1 MTPSR
6 IIKKYPNRRLYD
18 TEISSYITLEDVRQL
33 IVDGEQFV
41 VRDARSG
48 ADLTRQVLMQIISEH
63 EEHGQPIFS
72 TELLTQVIRFRG
84 DALQGAM
91 SSFLDRSL
99 QFFLEQQQTLRGQ
112 LGNLAT
118 GGPWSLLNS
127 LAERNMELWKSLSQG
142 LGVGTG
148 SNPTPPPARPRLLR
162 ARDKA
167 PRKR

>member
-1 MTPSR
+1 MTPTR

-33 IVDGEQFV
+33 IVDREEFV
-41 VRDARSG
+41 VRDARTG
-48 ADLTRQVLMQIISEH
+48 TDLTRQVLMQIIAEH

-91 SSFLDRSL
+91 SSFLERSL
-99 QFFLEQQQTLRGQ
+99 QFFLEQQQQLRGQ
-112 LGNLAT
+112 IGSLV
-118 GGPWSLLNS
+118 GGASPWSLLNT
-127 LAERNMELWKSLSQG
+127 LAERNMELWKSFSQG

-148 SNPTPPPARPRLLR
+148 GPPPAATPR
-162 ARDKA
+162 ARA
-167 PRKR
+167 VRARTRKR

>member
-1 MTPSR
+1 M
-6 IIKKYPNRRLYD
+6 
-18 TEISSYITLEDVRQL
+18 RQL
-33 IVDGEQFV
+33 IVDGEGFV

-48 ADLTRQVLMQIISEH
+48 ADLTRQVLMQIIAEH

-72 TELLTQVIRFRG
+72 SELLTQVIRFRG

-112 LGNLAT
+112 LGNFAN
-118 GGPWSLLNS
+118 GGPWSLLNT
-127 LAERNMELWKSLSQG
+127 LAERNMELWKSLTQG

-148 SNPTPPPARPRLLR
+148 TPPSPPPAVRPRTTR
-162 ARDKA
+162 PRDKA
-167 PRKR
+167 SRGR